1 LPQSDN
7 LPADPRGSRKAVRA
21 IHFAIGLSLVLGSAA
36 QAAEL
41 HILAPPVV
49 YNAGLKELAEDFAR
63 QTGTQVQIT
72 VGELLKIPER
82 VHSQPTDVF
91 FLEPE
96 LMASL
101 PTGDTFKAAPPIPL
115 GRVHIGLAVKAGAPH
130 PDIST
135 TPKFITALRSA
146 KVGVAYSNP
155 DPARGSMVAKM
166 VDALLKRPEFSGV
179 HGVISSKGNGVSGLI
194 NGEGDMALQLESE
207 ILDHKEVELVGSL
220 PDDLQAYIAI
230 SVAISSK
237 ATDPA
242 AAKAFIAFITRT
254 EAYAIWKAKGLDR

>member
-1 LPQSDN
+1 MRPLY
-7 LPADPRGSRKAVRA
+7 LAL
-21 IHFAIGLSLVLGSAA
+21 FLGCWWNAA

-41 HILAPPVV
+41 QVLTPPVV
-49 YNAGLKELAEDFAR
+49 YNAGLKELAADFTK
-63 QTGTQVQIT
+63 QTGIQVSLKI
-72 VGELLKIPER
+72 GEMLKIPAQ
-82 VHSQPTDVF
+82 VHADPTDVF

-101 PTGDTFKAAPPIPL
+101 APGDILAGQPPVRM

-135 TPKFITALRSA
+135 VPKLVAALKGA
-146 KVGVAYSNP
+146 KIGVAYSNP

-166 VDALLKRPEFSGV
+166 ADALLKRPEFAGV

-207 ILDHKEVELVGSL
+207 ILDHKEVELVGAL
-220 PDDLQAYIAI
+220 PDELKAYIDI
-230 SVAISSK
+230 SAAISSK
-237 ATDPA
+237 AADA
-242 AAKAFIAFITRT
+242 ADAKAFLAFVTQAQ
-254 EAYAIWKAKGLDR
+254 AYAVWKAKGMDR

>member
-1 LPQSDN
+1 VRVFYL
-7 LPADPRGSRKAVRA
+7 AVCV
-21 IHFAIGLSLVLGSAA
+21 GLVFGAAA

-41 HILAPPVV
+41 HILTPPVV
-49 YNAGLKELAEDFAR
+49 YNAGLKELAEDFTR
-63 QTGTQVQIT
+63 RTGAKVDIT

-82 VHSQPTDVF
+82 VHSEPTDVF

-101 PTGDTFKAAPPIPL
+101 PAGDTLKALPPVPL

-135 TPKFITALRSA
+135 TPKLVAALKNA

-166 VDALLKRPEFSGV
+166 VDALLRRPAFAGV

-207 ILDHKEVELVGSL
+207 ILDHEEVELVGSL
-220 PDDLQAYIAI
+220 PDDLKAYIAI
-230 SVAISSK
+230 SVAVSSK
-237 ATDPA
+237 ASDPNGA
-242 AAKAFIAFITRT
+242 QAFVEFVARP
-254 EAYAIWKAKGLDR
+254 EAYAIWKAKGLDK

>member
-1 LPQSDN
+1 MRSF
-7 LPADPRGSRKAVRA
+7 
-21 IHFAIGLSLVLGSAA
+21 HLGACLIFLLASAA
-36 QAAEL
+36 QAAEIQVL
-41 HILAPPVV
+41 TPPVV
-49 YNAGLKELAEDFAR
+49 YNAGLKELAEAFTKE
-63 QTGTQVQIT
+63 TGTPVKLT

-82 VHSQPTDVF
+82 VHTEATDVF
-91 FLEPE
+91 FLEPD
-96 LMASL
+96 LMAAL
-101 PTGDTFKAAPPIPL
+101 APGDTSKAQPPVPM

-135 TPKFITALRSA
+135 VPKLIAVLKSA
-146 KVGVAYSNP
+146 KIGVAYSNP

-166 VDALLKRPEFSGV
+166 VDAMLKRPEFAGV

-220 PDDLQAYIAI
+220 PDELKAYIGI

-237 ATDPA
+237 AADPA
-242 AAKAFIAFITRT
+242 GAKAFVDFVTRPQ
-254 EAYAIWKAKGLDR
+254 AYAVWKEKGMDR

>member
-1 LPQSDN
+1 M
-7 LPADPRGSRKAVRA
+7 RA
-21 IHFAIGLSLVLGSAA
+21 ILFAVLLGLLTGPGA
-36 QAAEL
+36 QAAEIQVL
-41 HILAPPVV
+41 TPPVV
-49 YNAGLKELAEDFAR
+49 FNAGLKDLAEDFTK
-63 QTGTQVQIT
+63 QTGTKVT
-72 VGELLKIPER
+72 LKVGEMLKIPAQ
-82 VHSQPTDVF
+82 VHDQPTDVF
-91 FLEPE
+91 FLEPD

-101 PTGDTFKAAPPIPL
+101 AAGETSRPPIPM

-135 TPKFITALRSA
+135 VPKLIAALKSA

-166 VDALLKRPEFSGV
+166 VDTLLKRPEFAGV

-207 ILDHKEVELVGSL
+207 ILDHKEVELAGSL
-220 PDDLQAYIAI
+220 PDELKAYIDI

-237 ATDPA
+237 AADPA
-242 AAKAFIAFITRT
+242 GAKAFVDFVTRP
-254 EAYAIWKAKGLDR
+254 EAYKVWKEKGMDR

>member
-1 LPQSDN
+1 M
-7 LPADPRGSRKAVRA
+7 AVHVLRLA
-21 IHFAIGLSLVLGSAA
+21 ALLGLLLAPAA

-41 HILAPPVV
+41 QVLAPPVV
-49 YNAGLKELAEDFAR
+49 YNAGLKELAEDFTR
-63 QTGTQVQIT
+63 KTGTQVKIT
-72 VGELLKIPER
+72 VGEMLKIPEQVR
-82 VHSQPTDVF
+82 AGPTDVF
-91 FLEPE
+91 FLESD

-101 PTGDTFKAAPPIPL
+101 PAGSALAPAAM
-115 GRVHIGLAVKAGAPH
+115 GKVHIGLAVKAGAPH

-135 TPKFITALRSA
+135 TPKLVAALKNA
-146 KVGVAYSNP
+146 KLGVAYSNP

-220 PDDLQAYIAI
+220 PDDLKAYIAV
-230 SVAISSK
+230 SVAGSAK
-237 ATDPA
+237 AADPED
-242 AAKAFIAFITRT
+242 AKAFIAFVTRPD
-254 EAYAIWKAKGLDR
+254 AYAIWKAKGLDR